1 MKILKY
7 IFFVLTALC
16 MLLSGSVYG
25 QGARV
30 IKGTVTDKSDGE
42 PLIAANVMIVNANG
56 RMITGRVTDLDGN
69 FAIEVTEANA
79 ILRISYIGYKPIDT
93 PIGSQSEFKVAL
105 EPESTALEEVSVT
118 GQRVEKVDDGYSQIE
133 KRNLATATTT
143 VKLAEVA
150 RSSATSVAEM
160 MQGRAAGVQITA
172 TSGDPGAAYTIRIRG
187 NSSINASNDPLVVI
201 DNVQTELS
209 VKGVNLTDLMSAH
222 SPLANLNPEDIE
234 SIDILKDA
242 ASTAIYGSRG
252 ANGVVVIT
260 TKRGRKNETSIS
272 YGANLSVQFSPKEVP
287 ILSGD
292 DQKILIL
299 EGEQN
304 RGVVGVNATGSGNV
318 SQYLGALR
326 DDPNR
331 DDYYYYNNNTDWV
344 SKVQQTGYTLKNDFS
359 LRGGGNTTRYNF
371 SVSHTNQTGTTKGGG
386 LNRLTGLFNLDYQIS
401 NKLMFKS
408 SITYTRTTQIQDG
421 NVSGSSGSPLSMARA
436 YPAFLPVYQKDE
448 FGNDL
453 PDYYIP
459 EPEKQNFL
467 FPRNMYNPVAWTNL
481 TRRESSSENFRSVIQ
496 VIYDVIPDLRF
507 TSRVSV
513 SFNNGNDHQFVP
525 ASATN
530 RLWNDAMINRT
541 QYNNNNSQD
550 VQQENVLSYSK
561 VFNEIHQVSLMA
573 VSKLGWSRSYS
584 MAQTATNTANSN
596 IENTGTTNRWS
607 ALSAGED
614 KDASVTFVGQ
624 FHYMLLDRYIL
635 QLNTNTEGSSR
646 FGASNRWAT
655 FPTFALAWRVSGEPF
670 MEKLPFV
677 DELKLRY
684 SLGKAGNSPGQK
696 YLHFNTYSAGSVY
709 LDQTGVNSNNI
720 QLNTLKWETST
731 TNNLGLDGAFF
742 NNRLTV
748 TADVYE
754 RKTEDLLLNRDMP
767 GTSGFSSYL
776 TNFGNLR
783 NRGVEFDANVR
794 IIEKAFRWSMNF
806 NIASNANKITYLP
819 EDRGYVGRSINGY
832 QAQIRQGDP
841 IGSFY
846 GYKFVGIYAT
856 DEDAVARDAQGN
868 KVFDLDGKPKRMQM
882 GGRSLQGGDAQYE
895 DLNYDAQINNQD
907 ITIIGDSNP
916 NFFGGLGSSFAYK
929 SWKLDFF
936 WQYQVGNDVLNI
948 SRKNL
953 EAMSGGANNN
963 NNQAQ
968 SVMRRWRKQGDI
980 TDIPRV
986 TFNTNSN
993 NAGSDRFVED
1003 GSYIRMKSIT
1013 LRYDVPSAFCKK
1025 VGIRSAN
1032 MFVTGYN
1039 LMTLTDYT
1047 GQDPEISIGGSDP
1060 WAVGMDNG
1068 RTAVPKSFTFGL
1080 SITFN

>member
-1 MKILKY
+1 MKIFKY

-16 MLLSGSVYG
+16 MLLSESLYG
-25 QGARV
+25 QGARI

-56 RMITGRVTDLDGN
+56 RMLKGMVTDLDGN
-69 FAIEVTEANA
+69 FTIEVPEANA
-79 ILRISYIGYKPIDT
+79 ILRVSYIGYKPIDT
-93 PIGSQSEFKVAL
+93 PVGSQSAFKVAL

-118 GQRVEKVDDGYSQIE
+118 GERVIKVDDGYSQIE
-133 KRNLATATTT
+133 KRNLATATTS

-150 RSSATSVAEM
+150 KSSATSVAEM

-172 TSGDPGAAYTIRIRG
+172 TSGEPGAAFTIRIRG

-201 DNVQTELS
+201 DNVPTELS
-209 VKGVNLTDLMSAH
+209 VKGVNLTDLMSAN

-260 TKRGRKNETSIS
+260 TKRGKKNETSIS
-272 YGANLSVQFSPKEVP
+272 YGAKLSLQMSPKEVP

-304 RGVVGVNATGSGNV
+304 RGVVGVNPGGSGNV

-344 SKVQQTGYTLKNDFS
+344 SKVQQTGYTLVNDFS

-371 SVSHTNQTGTTKGGG
+371 SVSHTDQTGTTKGGG
-386 LNRLTGLFNLDYQIS
+386 LERLTGLFNLDYQIS
-401 NKLMFKS
+401 NKLSFKS
-408 SITYTRTTQIQDG
+408 SINYTRTTQIQDG
-421 NVSGSSGSPLSMARA
+421 NVSGSSGSPLAMARA

-467 FPRNMYNPVAWTNL
+467 FARNMYNPVAWTNL

-496 VIYDVIPDLRF
+496 VIYDVLPGFRL

-513 SFNNGNDHQFVP
+513 AFNNGDDHQFVP

-530 RLWNDAMINRT
+530 RLWNDQMINRT
-541 QYNNNNSQD
+541 QYNNNNSQEI
-550 VQQENVLSYSK
+550 QQENVISYSK
-561 VFNEIHQVSLMA
+561 TFNEIHVLTLTGI
-573 VSKLGWSRSYS
+573 SKLSWTRGYS

-596 IENTGTTNRWS
+596 MENTGTTNRWL
-607 ALSAGED
+607 ALSANED
-614 KDASVTFVGQ
+614 KDAGVTFIGQ
-624 FHYMLLDRYIL
+624 LHYMLLDRYIF
-635 QLNTNTEGSSR
+635 QASANTEGSSR

-655 FPTFALAWRVSGEPF
+655 FPTFAFAWRVSGEPF

-684 SLGKAGNSPGQK
+684 SLGRAGNAPGAK

-709 LDQTGVNSNNI
+709 LDQVGVNSNNI

-731 TNNLGLDGAFF
+731 TNNLGVDAALF
-742 NNRLTV
+742 NNRWSF
-748 TADVYE
+748 TAEVYE
-754 RKTEDLLLNRDMP
+754 RKTEDLLLNRDLP
-767 GTSGFSSYL
+767 GTSGFGSYL
-776 TNFGNLR
+776 TNFGTLR
-783 NRGVEFDANVR
+783 NRGIEFETNVR
-794 IIEKAFRWSMNF
+794 ILEKALRWSVNF
-806 NIASNANKITYLP
+806 NIASNQNKITYLP
-819 EDRGYVGRSINGY
+819 EDRGYVGKSVSGY

-846 GYKFVGIYAT
+846 GYKFVGVYAT
-856 DEDAVARDAQGN
+856 DEDAVARDVNGN
-868 KVFDLDGKPKRMQM
+868 KVFDLDGRPKRMQM
-882 GGRSLQGGDAQYE
+882 GGRNLQGGDAQYE

-916 NFFGGLGSSFAYK
+916 EFFGGLGSNFAYK
-929 SWKLDFF
+929 SWSLNFF
-936 WQYQVGNDVLNI
+936 WQYNVGNDVLNI
-948 SRKNL
+948 SRKGL
-953 EAMSGGANNN
+953 EAMGGGANAN

-986 TFNTNSN
+986 TFNSNSN

-1013 LRYDVPSAFCKK
+1013 LNYDVPSAFCKK
-1025 VGIRSAN
+1025 VGVRSAK
-1032 MFVTGYN
+1032 MYVTGYN
-1039 LMTLTDYT
+1039 LMTFTDYT
-1047 GQDPEISIGGSDP
+1047 GQDPEISLGGTDP
-1060 WAVGMDNG
+1060 WAVGMDQD